1 MQRRHAQ
8 EYRSLARYM
17 VKQARMLKQMG
28 LAAKAGALVER
39 ALAYHR
45 LGWSLQGREPVLQP
59 VPARVR
65 SRR

>member
-1 MQRRHAQ
+1 MQRRHAH

-17 VKQARMLKQMG
+17 VKQARMLRQMG
-28 LAAKAGALVER
+28 LAAKAAALVER

-45 LGWSLQGREPVLQP
+45 LGWSLQGSEPVLQP
-59 VPARVR
+59 VRVR

>member
-1 MQRRHAQ
+1 
-8 EYRSLARYM
+8 M